1 MVLAGIAF
9 FVVGASI
16 VFLVSRN
23 DTSGTSGAPQADEV
37 DVVVAKD
44 TISIGTNGDDV
55 LSQNLYDIKR
65 VPVSTKLPDA
75 LLSPSEL
82 SNTIVTRQF
91 TKGEQ
96 ITRGGL
102 DTRSQ
107 LSSVIQIPDGYEAV
121 PVAADF
127 VAGGAGYLAPGD
139 LVNVYAVINPTSEIV
154 PTGADVSG
162 NSGTGGTSVALDYAI
177 PRVELLLTNVEVL
190 DVQTEIAPFRASTS
204 ANEGDTTA
212 ARATTGTTM
221 TVLLAVV
228 TTDAEKLI
236 FQSAIDTNALY
247 LSRVGDKAAPAG
259 PTPGQDYFTIF
270 EQEPNDA
277 YNRAPHS

>member
-9 FVVGASI
+9 FVIGATI

-23 DTSGTSGAPQADEV
+23 DTNGTSGAPQADEV

-44 TISIGTNGDDV
+44 TISIGTNGDEV
-55 LSQNLYDIKR
+55 LQQNLYDIKR
-65 VPVSTKLPDA
+65 VPVSSKLPDA

-139 LVNVYAVINPTSEIV
+139 LVNVYAVIDPTSELV
-154 PTGADVSG
+154 PQGTDLSG
-162 NSGTGGTSVALDYAI
+162 NSGSGSAVSLPYAI

-204 ANEGDTTA
+204 PTEGEPTTA
-212 ARATTGTTM
+212 RAATGTTM

-236 FQSAIDTNALY
+236 FQAAIETNSLY

-259 PTPGQDYFTIF
+259 PTPGQDFFTIF